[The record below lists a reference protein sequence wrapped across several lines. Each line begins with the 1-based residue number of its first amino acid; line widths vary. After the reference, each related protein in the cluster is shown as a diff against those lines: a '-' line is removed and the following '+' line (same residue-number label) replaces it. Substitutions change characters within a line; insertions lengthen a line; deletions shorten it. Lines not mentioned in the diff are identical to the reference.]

1 MTVIMRTP
9 RALKTIAELAAAG
22 LVPQAKRAVLDP
34 VAARY
39 AVSVSPA
46 MAAVIADGVV
56 GVARQFIPSAEELIE
71 TAEERADPIGD
82 GAHSPVPGIVHRHR
96 DRVLFLPTL
105 ACAVYC
111 RFCFRR
117 ETVGGVGTLDAA
129 ALETAFSYIAAHDE
143 IWEVVVTGGDP
154 FSLSARRIADIVARL
169 QRIDH
174 VRVVR
179 WHTRVPSVAPEHISA
194 DFVDALRMQD
204 KTVVVSLHAD
214 HPREFTD
221 AARGALRRL
230 SQAGFLLVSQSVLLA
245 GINDDIDTLEALMR
259 ALIEAGVKPYY
270 LHHPDL
276 ARGTSHF
283 RVSIDAGLELMRAL
297 RARASGLAIPQYV
310 LDIPGG
316 FAKVP
321 LDSSSVVKT
330 DTGWRIRDHAGIWH
344 QYP

>member
-1 MTVIMRTP
+1 MKAVVRSITTVEGLID
-9 RALKTIAELAAAG
+9 AA
-22 LVPQAKRAVLDP
+22 LVPEKKRAALQA

-46 MAAVIADGVV
+46 MLSLMGAGAEGI
-56 GVARQFIPSAEELIE
+56 ARQFIPSTDELIE
-71 TAEERADPIGD
+71 TVEERADPIGD

-96 DRVLFLPTL
+96 DRALFLPTL

-117 ETVGGVGTLDAA
+117 EAVGGAGSLDAA
-129 ALETAFSYIAAHDE
+129 ALETALAYIAAHDE

-154 FSLSARRIADIVARL
+154 FSLSPRRIGEIVTRL
-169 QRIDH
+169 AAIDH

-194 DFVDALRMQD
+194 EFVDALCMAD

-214 HPREFTD
+214 HPSEFTE
-221 AARGALRRL
+221 AARGALRKL

-259 ALIEAGVKPYY
+259 ALLQAGVKPYY

-283 RVSIDAGLELMRAL
+283 RVSVDHGLELMRQL

-330 DTGWRIRDHAGIWH
+330 DTGWRIRDHAGVWH
-344 QYP
+344 PYP